1 MAAKKYVCKVCG
13 YTHEGNEAPSV
24 CPLCK
29 AGASEFEAVKE
40 AKKKG
45 FNTNSDIYAI
55 IYSAVV
61 VVIVAFLLAGV
72 SSALKPMQDAN
83 VALDKKK
90 QILASLNIKNVA
102 DADAEYKK
110 YIKADYII
118 NGDSVINEKGGFD
131 VKNDKITPENL
142 PLYIAE
148 VNGETKYIIP
158 MTGNGL
164 WGGIWGYIALND
176 DCNTI
181 YGVYFSHASE
191 TPGLGAEIASEKF
204 QSRFNGK
211 DKEGNDIV
219 KKVYD
224 ADGKVALEVKKGKG
238 DADYHIDAI
247 SGATLTCNGLDA
259 MLKTKLAPYYEYLN
273 KVKSTANDDEDDNN
287 DNNDN
292 NDNGGNGGNDGN
304 ANVGNTDNANVENT
318 DNTNVENSVENNG
331 DAVVSEPATDIVE
344 EQAVEDNEI
353 AENMSE
359 TVNQATADA
368 DAQVKE
374 DK

>member
-1 MAAKKYVCKVCG
+1 MAANKYVCKVCG

-45 FNTNSDIYAI
+45 FNTNSDLYAI

-83 VALDKKK
+83 IELDKKK

-102 DADAEYKK
+102 DADAEYSK
-110 YIKADYII
+110 YIKHDYII
-118 NGDSVINEKGGFD
+118 KSTGERVDTIGGFK
-131 VKNDKITPENL
+131 VENDDITSENL

-148 VNGETKYIIP
+148 VNGEKKYIIP

-191 TPGLGAEIASEKF
+191 TPGLGAEIAGEKF
-204 QSRFNGK
+204 QNRYTEKVPAKYTYENGK
-211 DKEGNDIV
+211 TVDTLLLKRVYDNGNVELTV
-219 KKVYD
+219 KKAKPKND
-224 ADGKVALEVKKGKG
+224 NEKL
-238 DADYHIDAI
+238 YHIDAI
-247 SGATLTCNGLDA
+247 SGATLTCNGLDE
-259 MLKTKLAPYYEYLN
+259 MLKTKLAPYYNYLN
-273 KVKSTANDDEDDNN
+273 KVKAN
-287 DNNDN
+287 
-292 NDNGGNGGNDGN
+292 
-304 ANVGNTDNANVENT
+304 
-318 DNTNVENSVENNG
+318 
-331 DAVVSEPATDIVE
+331 
-344 EQAVEDNEI
+344 
-353 AENMSE
+353 
-359 TVNQATADA
+359 
-368 DAQVKE
+368 
-374 DK
+374 